1 MPKKATRDGGREQM
15 QRRAE
20 HVAVGRGHLAPGTG
34 YLTVTYVPA
43 RLPYHEQSPWPQK
56 KKRRRGTK
64 LERRRSGGIAGGE
77 EEEWSLATWLIAT

>member
-15 QRRAE
+15 QSEAGRAR
-20 HVAVGRGHLAPGTG
+20 GRGQRAPGTG
-34 YLTVTYVPA
+34 YLTVTSVPA